1 MDWGDDWGDDEGLDW
16 IQIANA
22 VRTIEVG
29 INFPCNC

>member
-1 MDWGDDWGDDEGLDW
+1 MDWGDDEGLDW

-22 VRTIEVG
+22 VLTIEVG